1 MQFLGWFYTPVVV
14 QWQARLVQ
22 TAQSGGAAGAIPA
35 VVGVAVLMQRQGGVL
50 LHSGSAS
57 DSSRRLRTFLL
68 RQRRCRTVQTVHFAV
83 GQA

>member
-35 VVGVAVLMQRQGGVL
+35 VVGVAVLMQRQGGV
-50 LHSGSAS
+50 SCTVEVSQI
-57 DSSRRLRTFLL
+57 RR
-68 RQRRCRTVQTVHFAV
+68 AV
-83 GQA
+83 